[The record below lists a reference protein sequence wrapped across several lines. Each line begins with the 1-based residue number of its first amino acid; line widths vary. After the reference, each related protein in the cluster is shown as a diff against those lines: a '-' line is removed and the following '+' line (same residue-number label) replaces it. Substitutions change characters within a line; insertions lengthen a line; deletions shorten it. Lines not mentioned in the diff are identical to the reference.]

1 MIRRSM
7 EPYDTF
13 GSLIEEMFSPKYNRV
28 IDQVGTKDK
37 PSIVTRGEWVERKYK
52 AWREEDGSYHE
63 QLIEEDG
70 EK

>member
-1 MIRRSM
+1 MLIRSVD
-7 EPYDTF
+7 PYDSF
-13 GSLIEEMFSPKYNRV
+13 SSLMEEIFSPMKHNRALE
-28 IDQVGTKDK
+28 QVGTKDN

-63 QLIEEDG
+63 KLIEKE